1 MKILMGLKPG
11 AVEKLKH
18 TLLYLRLTPK
28 MRNQVMQKVLW
39 RLKKN
44 AEKNVTH
51 QQSPEGKA
59 WAPRKKKLKGGVRK
73 NKLLKESAANLNSKL
88 EQQGERGKLFYKNS
102 HWAKVRA
109 IHQYG
114 LEVPVKQTE
123 KDKKALEKLLAQNNQ
138 PATPQQARR
147 LRELGYQVR
156 NGKTKTGKQKY
167 KKVRLKSIRQTMS
180 RGQAGLIIRMME
192 KQKGINI
199 RRGLA
204 SYKMAKREFLDENLK
219 RNADIITEELLKGF
233 EKAGYHLQ
241 P

>member
-1 MKILMGLKPG
+1 M
-11 AVEKLKH
+11 
-18 TLLYLRLTPK
+18 
-28 MRNQVMQKVLW
+28 
-39 RLKKN
+39 
-44 AEKNVTH
+44 
-51 QQSPEGKA
+51 
-59 WAPRKKKLKGGVRK
+59 
-73 NKLLKESAANLNSKL
+73 
-88 EQQGERGKLFYKNS
+88 
-102 HWAKVRA
+102 
-109 IHQYG
+109 
-114 LEVPVKQTE
+114 
-123 KDKKALEKLLAQNNQ
+123 LAQNNQ

-167 KKVRLKSIRQTMS
+167 KKVRLK
-180 RGQAGLIIRMME
+180 AFDKPCHVDKLVLIIRMME

-204 SYKMAKREFLDENLK
+204 SYKMAKREFLDENPK

>member
-1 MKILMGLKPG
+1 MAIKK
-11 AVEKLKH
+11 E
-18 TLLYLRLTPK
+18 R
-28 MRNQVMQKVLW
+28 
-39 RLKKN
+39 KKN
-44 AEKNVTH
+44 VSH
-51 QQSPEGKA
+51 QQSPEGKT
-59 WAPRKKKLKGGVRK
+59 WTPRKKKLKGGVRK

-88 EQQGERGKLFYKNS
+88 EQQGERGKLFYEKS

-114 LEVPVKQTE
+114 LEVPVEQTE
-123 KDKKALEKLLAQNNQ
+123 KDKKALKKLLAQNHK
-138 PATPQQARR
+138 PATPKQARR

-167 KKVRLKSIRQTMS
+167 KKVRLKSIQQTMS

-192 KQKGINI
+192 KQKEINQPQ
-199 RRGLA
+199 GLV
-204 SYKMAKREFLDENLK
+204 SYKMPKREFLDENPK